1 MNFKEFLMDKEN
13 ISEVINFQHK
23 VKLVFIVSLKSLQK
37 LSKLIKLESV
47 MQWFY
52 NRQHENT
59 E

>member
-1 MNFKEFLMDKEN
+1 MDKEN